1 MTPDQIPAGYWQD
14 AQGRLIPEG
23 LVKPIDKTRHDL
35 VQDLIAKGKALS
47 EQIGQFKL
55 EAFADIGAFVQLSA
69 EQYGINLGGTK
80 GNLTLYSFDGRYK
93 ITRAVQEHISF
104 DERLQAAKALI
115 DQCISEWS
123 AGSSDEIKALIN
135 DAFKVNQQGQIN
147 TARVLSLRKLDISH
161 TQWQTAMTAIGESV
175 TITGTKSYIRLY
187 ERVGATDQYKPINL
201 DIANV

>member
-161 TQWQTAMTAIGESV
+161 TKWQTAMTAIGESV